1 MSPSLERRVLR
12 LERILCAF
20 LLTNRLK
27 EYPDSRERA
36 LLEELARELDA
47 LDGRKVSREQA

>member
-1 MSPSLERRVLR
+1 MSQSLERRVLR

-36 LLEELARELDA
+36 MLEELARELDA
-47 LDGRKVSREQA
+47 LLDGRKVS